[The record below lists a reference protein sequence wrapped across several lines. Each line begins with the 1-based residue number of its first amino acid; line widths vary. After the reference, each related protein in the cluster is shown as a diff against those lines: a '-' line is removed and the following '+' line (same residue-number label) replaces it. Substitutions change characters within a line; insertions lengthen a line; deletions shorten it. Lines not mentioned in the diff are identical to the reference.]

1 MDVYEWDV
9 DRGQNDLVALVVS
22 VLFFVSSYC
31 SFFLMIFFVLP
42 QIDLI
47 FGEGR

>member
-22 VLFFVSSYC
+22 ELFFVSIYC
-31 SFFLMIFFVLP
+31 IFL
-42 QIDLI
+42 LI
-47 FGEGR
+47 FSFYPKLI

>member
-31 SFFLMIFFVLP
+31 IFLLNFFFCP
-42 QIDLI
+42 KLI
-47 FGEGR
+47 

>member
-1 MDVYEWDV
+1 MDVYKWDV

-31 SFFLMIFFVLP
+31 NFVADFFCP
-42 QIDLI
+42 KLI
-47 FGEGR
+47 